1 MSNGTIDAMREAVS
15 ALKDA
20 GEIDTSSKNWKTSLP
35 RFPETAVSAEDQIF
49 WMIETNHGTIK
60 VRLMPDVAPDHVRN
74 TMYLTELGFYN
85 DLTFHRVIT
94 GFMAQGGCPDGT
106 GMGGPGYRFQGE
118 FSPSARH
125 DRRGLLSM
133 ANAGPNTDGS
143 QFFLTF
149 TATPHLDD
157 NHTIYG
163 EVIEG
168 QPVVE
173 ALEQRGS
180 GGGDPAEP
188 LLMIQSTITAE

>member
-1 MSNGTIDAMREAVS
+1 
-15 ALKDA
+15 
-20 GEIDTSSKNWKTSLP
+20 
-35 RFPETAVSAEDQIF
+35 
-49 WMIETNHGTIK
+49 
-60 VRLMPDVAPDHVRN
+60 
-74 TMYLTELGFYN
+74 MYLTELGFYN

-173 ALEQRGS
+173 ALEQHGS
-180 GGGDPAEP
+180 GAGTPASP
-188 LLMIQSTITAE
+188 LLMIQSTISAE